1 MYILLSDVYSLA
13 ILRLCTEMNHNGM
26 SLMNWDVQDPPDGFT
41 AADVSSQFIL
51 PNLIVHSP
59 IHCQAKH
66 SHVRSFVDILT
77 HIFDGFGRLAVLNID
92 VCIE

>member
-1 MYILLSDVYSLA
+1 
-13 ILRLCTEMNHNGM
+13 M
-26 SLMNWDVQDPPDGFT
+26 SLMTWEVQDPPDVLI
-41 AADVSSQFIL
+41 AAQVSSQFIL
-51 PNLIVHSP
+51 PNLIMHCP

-77 HIFDGFGRLAVLNID
+77 HIFDEFYRVAGLNID